1 MTEIIARLDFGL
13 FHREGCGLSRL
24 SVSCKQRRFGFVMKS
39 YLVGYTFFART
50 EPFTS
55 WFHEVT
61 FGHYSSHQT
70 AA

>member
-55 WFHEVT
+55 
-61 FGHYSSHQT
+61 
-70 AA
+70 